1 MLYTFQKANDVSHLY
16 VKISMKNYHW
26 TLKWRSFMKVKNN
39 IYKLVIVHKDYNINE
54 KKVFLKDDFM
64 LCSKFFFTGE
74 NLKGYKVHRPAK
86 ATLMF
91 F

>member
-1 MLYTFQKANDVSHLY
+1 
-16 VKISMKNYHW
+16 MK
-26 TLKWRSFMKVKNN
+26 LKNN
-39 IYKLVIVHKDYNINE
+39 IYKLVIVHKDYSINE

-64 LCSKFFFTGE
+64 LCSRFFTGE
-74 NLKGYKVHRPAK
+74 NLGGYKVHHPAK

>member
-1 MLYTFQKANDVSHLY
+1 
-16 VKISMKNYHW
+16 MK
-26 TLKWRSFMKVKNN
+26 LKNN

-54 KKVFLKDDFM
+54 KKVFFKDDFM
-64 LCSKFFFTGE
+64 LCSKSFFTGE

>member
-1 MLYTFQKANDVSHLY
+1 
-16 VKISMKNYHW
+16 MK
-26 TLKWRSFMKVKNN
+26 LKNN
-39 IYKLVIVHKDYNINE
+39 IYKLVIVHKDYSLNK
-54 KKVFLKDDFM
+54 KKVFLKDDFL

>member
-1 MLYTFQKANDVSHLY
+1 
-16 VKISMKNYHW
+16 MK
-26 TLKWRSFMKVKNN
+26 LKNN
-39 IYKLVIVHKDYNINE
+39 IYKLVIVHKDYDINE

-64 LCSKFFFTGE
+64 LCSKFFFFFFTEE